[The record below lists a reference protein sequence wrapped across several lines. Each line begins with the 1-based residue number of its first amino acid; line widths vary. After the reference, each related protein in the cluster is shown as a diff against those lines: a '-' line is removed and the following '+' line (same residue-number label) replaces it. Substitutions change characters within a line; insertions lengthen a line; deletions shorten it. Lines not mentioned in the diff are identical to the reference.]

1 MHVKEYVI
9 IGGVTIGK
17 LLYYYR
23 LDDRYRENKLR
34 LETRRKAL

>member
-17 LLYYYR
+17 LL
-23 LDDRYRENKLR
+23 
-34 LETRRKAL
+34 